1 MSIVAISQALGSL
14 GDEIGREVARARG
27 YAYADREIV
36 LQAAERFGRRVSELE
51 HATEERPTLW
61 DRFTDTTRRY
71 RAYVEA
77 IVLQMAARDA
87 VVISGRGAP
96 FLLASVRHALRVRI
110 TAPERVRI
118 TRMER
123 RLGVDTEAA
132 ADLVRQSDRER
143 AARVR
148 FLYHVDWDDPLLYD
162 LVVNTDRLDTL
173 AGVRLI
179 QASLEAERCQPTP
192 ESLREVRDLAL
203 AAEVTAALVANPLTQ
218 PLHIAITCVDGHVS
232 LRGAAV
238 REEERR
244 AAEETVSQIAGVT
257 AVTNEI
263 VVTSA
268 PPYRLGV

>member
-14 GDEIGREVARARG
+14 GDEIGREAARASG
-27 YAYADREIV
+27 YEYADREIV

-77 IVLQMAARDA
+77 IVLQLAARDN

-96 FLLASVRHALRVRI
+96 FLLRSVSHALRVRI
-110 TAPERVRI
+110 TAPEAVRI
-118 TRMER
+118 GRMER
-123 RLGVDTEAA
+123 RLGIDTEAA

-143 AARVR
+143 ASRVR
-148 FLYHVDWDDPLLYD
+148 FLYHVDWEDPLLYD
-162 LVVNTDRLDTL
+162 LVLSTDRLDTL

-179 QASLEAERCQPTP
+179 HASLETERCRPTP

-203 AAEVTAALVANPLTQ
+203 AALVKAGLVANPVTQ
-218 PLHIAITCVDGHVS
+218 PLHIAVTCADGHIS
-232 LRGAAV
+232 LRGAAE
-238 REEERR
+238 REEQRR
-244 AAEETVSQIAGVT
+244 AAEETVRQVPGVT